1 MRLKAVFPGGGILSM
16 SLKKLGCEELK
27 GCWMPGR
34 VFIHPASVNFSC
46 GSFPSGWLVYTDIV
60 ETSKARRPTPQTPCR
75 LHSCALKTLM
85 SDPFLLAHMHVGKQ
99 FGGL

>member
-1 MRLKAVFPGGGILSM
+1 MA
-16 SLKKLGCEELK
+16 
-27 GCWMPGR
+27 GR

-60 ETSKARRPTPQTPCR
+60 ETSKARRPTPQNPCR
-75 LHSCALKTLM
+75 LHSFALKTLM
-85 SDPFLLAHMHVGKQ
+85 SDLFLLAHMHVGQQ